1 MTKVRPQQ
9 PTGNALC
16 QLDSPNIACGDD
28 TDVCELFLAELRA
41 RRVRLQRLLHL
52 VRMVAAGLPPVCAP
66 AGSRSK
72 CGNGQFKRSA

>member
-16 QLDSPNIACGDD
+16 QLDSPNIACGD
-28 TDVCELFLAELRA
+28 VCELFLAELRT

-52 VRMVAAGLPPVCAP
+52 VRMEAAGLPPACAP
-66 AGSRSK
+66 AGSRT
-72 CGNGQFKRSA
+72 